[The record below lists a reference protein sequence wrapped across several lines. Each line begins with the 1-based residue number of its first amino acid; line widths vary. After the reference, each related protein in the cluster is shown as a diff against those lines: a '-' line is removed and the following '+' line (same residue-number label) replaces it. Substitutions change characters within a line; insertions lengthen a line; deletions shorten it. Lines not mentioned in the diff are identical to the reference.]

1 MDIDIRE
8 TSAEPGS
15 VEYYD
20 HWFSENDRLQE
31 MVINVPTSSRSE
43 LAHNL
48 EIVREKLWGLI

>member
-31 MVINVPTSSRSE
+31 MVINVPISKRSE
-43 LAHNL
+43 LTHNI
-48 EIVREKLWGLI
+48 EIVQEKLWKLI